1 MYYPDDK
8 QFDQITRL
16 ITALANGQYDK
27 RIKVTKLDNK
37 FSTISVLLNMLAG
50 VLKEAVPGLYP
61 ENNLSYLNHIILLIG
76 KDLNIYEY
84 NYGALELFREEHL
97 KHLNYILDNSSIQKL
112 KEMIISNA
120 IENSVSLNFRLKDD
134 LFLTMNSRLTRFKNQ
149 NINHYILSAV
159 KTISKNEWS
168 REELLQNSILPR
180 SQFNISKNKQL
191 IDRLYHYLMDNL
203 DSPLKPIPEIADDLN
218 TNATLLKRGFKIIH
232 SSTIAKFHRDKR
244 LERAK
249 DLLLDNDTPLI
260 VIADQCG
267 FKSISHFSR
276 AFKKHF
282 GINPSKSR

>member
-16 ITALANGQYDK
+16 ITALANGQFDK
-27 RIKVTKLDNK
+27 KIKVTKLDNK
-37 FSTISVLLNMLAG
+37 LSTIGVLLNMLAG
-50 VLKEAVPGLYP
+50 VLKESVPSLYP
-61 ENNLSYLNHIILLIG
+61 ENNINYLNHIILLVRN
-76 KDLNIYEY
+76 DLTIHDFNS
-84 NYGALELFREEHL
+84 GALELFHEDHL
-97 KHLNYILDNSSIQKL
+97 KHLNYILDNSSFLKL
-112 KEMIISNA
+112 KEMINSNA
-120 IENSVSLNFRLKDD
+120 IENSVSLNFRLKED
-134 LFLTMNSRLTRFKNQ
+134 LYLTMTSRLTRFNNQ
-149 NINHYILSAV
+149 NLNLFILSAV

-168 REELLQNSILPR
+168 REELLQNSKLPR
-180 SQFNISKNKQL
+180 SQFNLSKNKQL
-191 IDRLYHYLMDNL
+191 IDSLYHYLMDNL
-203 DSPLKPIPEIADDLN
+203 DSHLRPIAEIAEDLN

-232 SSTIAKFHRDKR
+232 GNTIAKFHREKR

-260 VIADQCG
+260 AIADQCG

>member
-37 FSTISVLLNMLAG
+37 LSTISVLLNMLAG
-50 VLKEAVPGLYP
+50 VLKEAVPSLSP
-61 ENNLSYLNHIILLIG
+61 ENNLNYLNHIILLIR
-76 KDLNIYEY
+76 KDLNIHDF
-84 NYGALELFREEHL
+84 NSGALELFREEHL
-97 KHLNYILDNSSIQKL
+97 EHLNYILDNSSIQTI
-112 KEMIISNA
+112 KEMINSNA
-120 IENSVSLNFRLKDD
+120 FENSVSLNFRLKED
-134 LFLTMNSRLTRFKNQ
+134 LYLTMNTRLTRFKYQ
-149 NINHYILSAV
+149 NLHLYVLSAV

-168 REELLQNSILPR
+168 REELLQNSKFPR
-180 SQFNISKNKQL
+180 SQFNLTKNKQL

-203 DSPLKPIPEIADDLN
+203 DTPLRSIPEIAEDLN

-232 SSTIAKFHRDKR
+232 GTTIAKFHREKR

-249 DLLLDNDTPLI
+249 DLLLDSDTPILA
-260 VIADQCG
+260 IADQCG
-267 FKSISHFSR
+267 FLSLSHFSR